1 MIDILLFFL
10 GIKSWDVN
18 FFPVMRHNIQ
28 ETPRNNNLRNSKT
41 VNTLKLIAEDTP
53 SPKLSTYQLK
63 RNVNVNLQDKLF
75 YTFYTIYSFI
85 IFLLMC
91 VQPIYTLYSFS
102 KDGSDLKFLTSFLTH
117 LNVPVIYI
125 WEKLYFRSDHL
136 EKRIKCKK
144 LNRALVYSSAV
155 LSIIINFLDI
165 TSFYNGYY
173 WTHLFKNDI
182 LFFVFIIIE
191 WIYSRLII
199 FLYAFSFVFVMD
211 SHISVFKDFINNL
224 EINEWCEECD
234 SPLTKIIK
242 DVVIIRRNIESTIS
256 YYNDIISITTL
267 LGGLSFAIFI
277 RDIIPPEA
285 DEIKDIRFED
295 HDRYLI
301 HPTIVYISCQIALLV
316 YMMKYA
322 MQRNRVLKYVKSI
335 EFINKFLS
343 KIPDEKIHEKTNG
356 KLDVVT
362 LNIADSNSETLDWII
377 LGNIL
382 SEQWLDF
389 TIFGVST
396 SDGSLI
402 KKSAGFGSALLFG
415 ISFLQNNN

>member
-1 MIDILLFFL
+1 MLDILLFFL

-18 FFPVMRHNIQ
+18 FFPVRRHTVK
-28 ETPRNNNLRNSKT
+28 ETLTNNNLRNSKT
-41 VNTLKLIAEDTP
+41 VNTLKLIADDTP
-53 SPKLSTYQLK
+53 SPKMSTYQIK
-63 RNVNVNLQDKLF
+63 RNSNLNTRDKIF
-75 YTFYTIYSFI
+75 YIFYSIYSII
-85 IFLLMC
+85 IFLLLSI
-91 VQPIYTLYSFS
+91 QPIYTIYNFS
-102 KDGSDLKFLTSFLTH
+102 LDRSDLKFLTSFLTH
-117 LNVPVIYI
+117 LNVPVIYV

-136 EKRIKCKK
+136 DKRIKCKK
-144 LNRALVYSSAV
+144 LNRGLIYFSAIS
-155 LSIIINFLDI
+155 SIIVNFLDI
-165 TSFYNGYY
+165 TSFYNNYY
-173 WTHLFKNDI
+173 WTYLFKNEI
-182 LFFVFIIIE
+182 LFFSFILLE
-191 WIYSRLII
+191 WIYSRLVI

-211 SHISVFKDFINNL
+211 SHISTFKDFITNL
-224 EINEWCEECD
+224 QINEWCEECD

-242 DVVIIRRNIESTIS
+242 DVVIIRKNIESTIS

-267 LGGLSFAIFI
+267 MGGLSLAIFI
-277 RDIIPPEA
+277 RELIPPNA
-285 DEIKDIRFED
+285 IEIRDIKLED

-301 HPTIVYISCQIALLV
+301 HPNIVYISCQISLLT

-322 MQRNRVLKYVKSI
+322 MQRNRVLKYIKSI

-343 KIPDEKIHEKTNG
+343 KIPDEKIHKKTNG
-356 KLDVVT
+356 KLDIVT
-362 LNIADSNSETLDWII
+362 LNIADSSSTTLDWII

-402 KKSAGFGSALLFG
+402 KKSLTFSSALLFA